1 MKTLTL
7 MAIYIASFILI
18 FLILSV
24 VGILFTGSYIDVID
38 SKSWL
43 GAYCLFFGWWL
54 AFFPTREY
62 YVKNEEYFDRVF

>member
-18 FLILSV
+18 FLMLSCI
-24 VGILFTGSYIDVID
+24 GMLFTGSYIDAIQ
-38 SKSWL
+38 SKNWL

-54 AFFPTREY
+54 SFFPTREY
-62 YVKNEEYFDRVF
+62 YVKHQQYFDTVL